1 MKEQKEQVTKTI
13 SQEEF
18 ANIKTQYSNITKN
31 KQKEEKLNAKIVE
44 QIKAVEKA
52 EGEVLKE
59 RVKLA
64 KLLVE
69 KEKLNTFTK
78 QDSPKQEK
86 QEAKEAVND

>member
-13 SQEEF
+13 TQEEF

-31 KQKEEKLNAKIVE
+31 KQKEEKLNTKIVE

-64 KLLVE
+64 KLLAE

-86 QEAKEAVND
+86 QEVKEAVND